1 MKKMFFF
8 KCLISA
14 SFMLCTSITFPASVT
29 FQGSGTTT
37 SIAKGGDFLSS
48 SGSLSGFATGYYRII
63 LTKSGDF
70 EVQNYYVII
79 GGVMYNNNNIVYLEN
94 TTYSFKVHYTVPTSV
109 SCGMTGTF
117 TVEFYN
123 YLGQVA
129 ASGSGNALVVN
140 GSISGNT
147 DICGL
152 NQNRSFSLALPPY
165 SGGGSWQW
173 NINQSGWLIN
183 GQSPPVSTS
192 SLNVTITTPNQAST
206 ATLSITGSWLCNTVS
221 TPICCN
227 PTAPPTPTFINK
239 YRLGSTCYY
248 YLTTN
253 TYSSATSYE
262 WSCNSSFSSSWITTN
277 STTQTIGV
285 NCPDLL
291 ESTSVPVYVRA
302 RNGCGSSS
310 TKYQYTYFPPLSNC
324 MMKPVVGGDTT
335 SIISDPLEHAV
346 SEHYK
351 IKNLSNGAF
360 EILFDN
366 ISNDRIVCIYSING
380 AFLNSIQSGG
390 NSIKI
395 DLSAKP
401 KGIYFVKLTDIGI
414 SEIIKL
420 VNN

>member
-1 MKKMFFF
+1 M
-8 KCLISA
+8 
-14 SFMLCTSITFPASVT
+14 
-29 FQGSGTTT
+29 
-37 SIAKGGDFLSS
+37 
-48 SGSLSGFATGYYRII
+48 
-63 LTKSGDF
+63 LTKSGNF
-70 EVQNYYVII
+70 NVQNFYVLINGIIYYDGNSIQ
-79 GGVMYNNNNIVYLEN
+79 LAN

-117 TVEFYN
+117 TVEFYDFLN
-123 YLGQVA
+123 RQITNN
-129 ASGSGNALVVN
+129 SGNALVVN

-152 NQNRSFSLALPPY
+152 NQTTSFSLSLPPY
-165 SGGGSWQW
+165 AGGGSWQW

-206 ATLSITGSWLCNTVS
+206 ATLSISGSWLCNTVS
-221 TPICCN
+221 TLIRCN

-239 YRLGSTCYY
+239 YRMGSTCYY

-262 WSCNSSFSSSWITTN
+262 WSCNSSFTNSVITTN
-277 STTQTIGV
+277 STTQTLGV
-285 NCPDLL
+285 DCPDLL

-310 TKYQYTYFPPLSNC
+310 YKYQYTYFPPLSNC
-324 MMKPVVGGDTT
+324 MLKPVVGGDSS
-335 SIISDPLEHAV
+335 SIISEPLDYAV

-351 IKNLSNGAF
+351 IKNLSNGFF

-380 AFLNSIQSGG
+380 ALLNSIQSAG
-390 NSIKI
+390 SSVKI
-395 DLSAKP
+395 DLSDKP
-401 KGIYFVKLTDIGI
+401 KGIYLVKITDTGI
-414 SEIIKL
+414 TEIIKF
-420 VNN
+420 VN